1 MLILQAAPKIT
12 EAAECI
18 NKKDSQKCVYA
29 IINSMFTYQTKVK
42 LHDTDAA
49 GVIFFA
55 NQFKI
60 IHDAYESLLEQI
72 GFGFAELI
80 RGKDFFLPIVHAESD
95 YKAPLFVGDVLEVQ
109 VKVGRVGQT
118 SFTLTYALL
127 NARQEIVGTGRT
139 VHVTVSKATHQKIL
153 LPADLRAKLEKL
165 HQQDQSKR

>member
-1 MLILQAAPKIT
+1 
-12 EAAECI
+12 
-18 NKKDSQKCVYA
+18 
-29 IINSMFTYQTKVK
+29 MFTYQTKIK

-55 NQFKI
+55 NQFKM
-60 IHDAYESLLEQI
+60 IHDAYESLLETM

-80 RGKDFFLPIVHAESD
+80 RSKDFFLPIVHAESD

-127 NARQEIVGTGRT
+127 NARRETVGTGRT
-139 VHVTVSKATHQKIL
+139 VHVAVSKAAHQKIL

-165 HQQDQSKR
+165 RQQDNKSAAR

>member
-1 MLILQAAPKIT
+1 
-12 EAAECI
+12 
-18 NKKDSQKCVYA
+18 
-29 IINSMFTYQTKVK
+29 MFTYQTKVK

-60 IHDAYESLLEQI
+60 IHDAYESLLETI

-80 RGKDFFLPIVHAESD
+80 RNKDFFLPIVHAESD
-95 YKAPLFVGDVLEVQ
+95 YKAPLFVGDVIEVQ

-127 NARQEIVGTGRT
+127 NAKQETVGTGRT
-139 VHVTVSKATHQKIL
+139 VHVAVSKATQEKIL

-165 HQQDQSKR
+165 HRQDDKSTAR